1 MTIQYEFH
9 MPELSNAIVIKK
21 IMRMK
26 RIFVQ
31 YCVDSVLAYLA

>member
-21 IMRMK
+21 NNENEKNICA
-26 RIFVQ
+26 IL
-31 YCVDSVLAYLA
+31 C